1 LVDKTANK
9 SHAFIDKLIR
19 NTLMTIITLEK
30 EKVSTNDLLDHF
42 KMTDDEKKGISEGNT
57 M

>member
-1 LVDKTANK
+1 
-9 SHAFIDKLIR
+9 
-19 NTLMTIITLEK
+19 MTIITLEK

-42 KMTDDEKKGISEGNT
+42 KMTDDEIKGISEEKT